1 MLKKVVFLKI
11 KISIWL
17 IYFNNKES
25 EDQNVISNTN
35 NIDISSINIDTI
47 DSTSKLVGLLTH
59 TDISK
64 IPSSTLKGS
73 FICYKA
79 AEDFT
84 IKLPRLQVLNNF
96 VDIKI
101 INDDTSFQWKQ
112 TEESNCKMVQL
123 LKNNQNFPPQIAIAI
138 KKTHKDLYSK
148 MLKLD

>member
-1 MLKKVVFLKI
+1 MVD
-11 KISIWL
+11 
-17 IYFNNKES
+17 FNDKES
-25 EDQNVISNTN
+25 KDQNVISNTN
-35 NIDISSINIDTI
+35 TIDISSIDNDDSILSEHENADFNNNISNIDTI

-84 IKLPRLQVLNNF
+84 IKLPRLQVLNDF

-101 INDDTSFQWKQ
+101 INDDTSFQ
-112 TEESNCKMVQL
+112 
-123 LKNNQNFPPQIAIAI
+123 
-138 KKTHKDLYSK
+138 
-148 MLKLD
+148 